1 LPRVYACAVVLCV
14 LVVPCGHSRRP
25 VYDSDPPTSHG
36 TRPGSFPEAS
46 NAEDAPWRLATV
58 WVTTADL

>member
-1 LPRVYACAVVLCV
+1 
-14 LVVPCGHSRRP
+14 

-36 TRPGSFPEAS
+36 TTPGSFPEAS
-46 NAEDAPWRLATV
+46 NAEDARWRLATV